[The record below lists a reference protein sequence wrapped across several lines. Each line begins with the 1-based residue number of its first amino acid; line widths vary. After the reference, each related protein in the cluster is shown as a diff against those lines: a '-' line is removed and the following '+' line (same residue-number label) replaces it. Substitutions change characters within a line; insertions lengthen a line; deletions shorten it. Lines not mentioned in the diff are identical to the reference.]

1 MKALKRIA
9 LIALVSVGLAHAG
22 SEFQI
27 QKVDPVERLNGVEHI
42 ALNYGEISPRTG
54 RPATNY
60 VHGYMRSNGTYVNGY
75 WRS

>member
-1 MKALKRIA
+1 MNKLTKVAIAALLAIGVSLTAGTKYEMKRITPGESKDV
-9 LIALVSVGLAHAG
+9 I
-22 SEFQI
+22 FT
-27 QKVDPVERLNGVEHI
+27 

-60 VHGYMRSNGTYVNGY
+60 VHGYFRSNGTYVNGY